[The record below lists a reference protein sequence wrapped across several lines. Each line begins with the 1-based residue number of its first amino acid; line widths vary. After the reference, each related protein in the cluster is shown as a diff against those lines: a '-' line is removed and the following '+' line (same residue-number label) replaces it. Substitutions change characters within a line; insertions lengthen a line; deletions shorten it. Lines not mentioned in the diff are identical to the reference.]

1 MRRPIRKIYLQGY
14 DLPAR
19 QFSHLPGRSI
29 ASTVSRTPIKQSI
42 ARHLPRLMFSHLL
55 CPILGDELYCSRL
68 IEIDGKPATL
78 QPKDMRRAQNRRY
91 FPKALTDHFGVT
103 ALELQKS
110 MPLYCHVH
118 STIFPRF
125 GWIIGRPKSEQDVAD
140 LYANIPPPQH
150 FLAMVEALGMS
161 DSLAKYLH
169 EDEIEDIALFLLGK
183 ICFDVARF
191 RRCLNLGMLNIVVGF
206 FYIVFFFFIQHC
218 GHHYYLTCVCTD
230 WHQLG
235 GKSKRSILDARLTYT
250 SAGLLGAMTYRVP
263 ANTVLRVIIIASA
276 VLATDVKLDSRQ
288 ISVHCCPHEKAECCE
303 DVIEKRLPLNCSMNF
318 EDLLSASNCIQKE
331 IYGAKSI
338 EFARIEDVE
347 CCRVFSNEAKDPAEI
362 CLSTCIRVL
371 RSPSLRSIDKL
382 RTMKTCRP
390 NNKDYS
396 VPHARKGSIS
406 N

>member
-1 MRRPIRKIYLQGY
+1 MPLRN
-14 DLPAR
+14 DL
-19 QFSHLPGRSI
+19 LK
-29 ASTVSRTPIKQSI
+29 TTPIPELDYPLEQIFANDKKNLELQLKI

-169 EDEIEDIALFLLGK
+169 EDEIEDSIIGG
-183 ICFDVARF
+183 DERF
-191 RRCLNLGMLNIVVGF
+191 
-206 FYIVFFFFIQHC
+206 
-218 GHHYYLTCVCTD
+218 
-230 WHQLG
+230 
-235 GKSKRSILDARLTYT
+235 
-250 SAGLLGAMTYRVP
+250 
-263 ANTVLRVIIIASA
+263 
-276 VLATDVKLDSRQ
+276 
-288 ISVHCCPHEKAECCE
+288 
-303 DVIEKRLPLNCSMNF
+303 
-318 EDLLSASNCIQKE
+318 
-331 IYGAKSI
+331 
-338 EFARIEDVE
+338 
-347 CCRVFSNEAKDPAEI
+347 
-362 CLSTCIRVL
+362 
-371 RSPSLRSIDKL
+371 
-382 RTMKTCRP
+382 
-390 NNKDYS
+390 
-396 VPHARKGSIS
+396 
-406 N
+406 